1 MLETKYAWVKP
12 QLQTIDVSHTA
23 ATCQL
28 ENPNKNESTSSDG
41 IVTSL
46 TCS

>member
-1 MLETKYAWVKP
+1 MFEKKSAWAKP

-41 IVTSL
+41 VVTLL